1 MMTRNYDNLDD
12 SNDDNNVENDDDYQ
26 SICRLACQMPPT
38 LSTPV
43 LLEATP
49 TTRSSYH
56 QVYTMVMIISSST
69 HTSYLSF
76 FLHMAHFWL

>member
-1 MMTRNYDNLDD
+1 MMTENYDNVDD

-43 LLEATP
+43 LLKATP
-49 TTRSSYH
+49 TTTSSCH
-56 QVYTMVMIISSST
+56 QVYEMVMIISSCI
-69 HTSYLSF
+69 
-76 FLHMAHFWL
+76 